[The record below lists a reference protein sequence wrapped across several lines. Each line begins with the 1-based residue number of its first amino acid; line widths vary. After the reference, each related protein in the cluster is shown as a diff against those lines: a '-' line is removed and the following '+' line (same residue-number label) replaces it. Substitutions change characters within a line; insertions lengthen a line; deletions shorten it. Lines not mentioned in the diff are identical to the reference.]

1 MASVASVDAWWP
13 RLRALDERRPWVLD
27 AVLASLLVLGAVV
40 VTATGPAPRRDPL
53 TYALLVAG
61 GLPYVARRRAP
72 LAVLVAAS
80 VPVAVLLVIGAS
92 SAVIGSGLFLAAY
105 TVAAWSGPRA
115 TAVAGAYAAAL
126 LVLLAAGVP
135 ARMGVAELATNAALF
150 AGALAVGVSSR
161 QRRRTAALLA
171 DRALLAERARTEEA
185 RRAVADERLRIAQ
198 ELHDVVGHSLGV
210 IALQAGVGAH
220 VLDAD
225 PAEARSALD
234 AVARTSRT
242 ALAEIR
248 RVLTVLRDDA
258 DLPYQPPP
266 GLDAVPVLAAE
277 MAAAGVPVAVRVEG
291 AAVGMPAALGL
302 TGYRIVQEALTNVVL
317 HAPGAAATV
326 QVRHSAGLVEIEV
339 HDDGGTA
346 AGGTSH
352 GGPAPAAPDAG
363 RTGRGHGQLGMRER
377 VAAWG
382 GTLTVGPQAGG
393 YRVHATLPYR
403 PEEAG
408 A

>member
-27 AVLASLLVLGAVV
+27 AVLALLLVLGAVV

-266 GLDAVPVLAAE
+266 GLDAVLAAE
-277 MAAAGVPVAVRVEG
+277 VAAAGVPVAVRVDG

-302 TGYRIVQEALTNVVL
+302 TGYRIVQEALTNVL
-317 HAPGAAATV
+317 RHAPGAAATV

-339 HDDGGTA
+339 TDDGGTT
-346 AGGTSH
+346 AGGMSH
-352 GGPAPAAPDAG
+352 GAPTSAAPDAG

-382 GTLTVGPQAGG
+382 GTLTVGPRAGG